1 MNIRVRYTPSFMDA
15 MRVSL
20 YINRRL
26 ALICVAVGI
35 FLLIQDLALHL
46 HGVFTIALGVLVII
60 EAPLVL
66 LMKVWWNRSNLL
78 QETEVTFTSEGIQ
91 RRTETQTLD
100 MKWDRLTRFHESKHI
115 WVFTSDRRTRISLK
129 KQSLSPDQQLQLAH
143 FIVALPQAGSLW

>member
-1 MNIRVRYTPSFMDA
+1 MNIRVRYTPSFIDA

-26 ALICVAVGI
+26 GWIFIAVGI
-35 FLLIQDLALHL
+35 LSIIHGMMLHAVFLI
-46 HGVFTIALGVLVII
+46 VISSFLVI
-60 EAPLVL
+60 EMPLVSL
-66 LMKVWWNRSNLL
+66 VKVWWNRSNLL